1 MNTGQDKAHSLEKR
15 LYEEIPKIELP
26 VLRLEIASVDS
37 VQVYEPNSLLMAIMS
52 GKLDARTMTP
62 AEYWPSIISGRPSLQ
77 YRCRDMVIELSP
89 TEMDRFLRH
98 DLNPEEYQAIRLR
111 YPWQPQDFFDI
122 HDDFYDPATGEAL
135 QPLKRE

>member
-1 MNTGQDKAHSLEKR
+1 MKIPQDNLGSPDRR
-15 LYEEIPKIELP
+15 LYEDIPNIELP
-26 VLRLEIASVDS
+26 VLRLEVAERDKVLVFD
-37 VQVYEPNSLLMAIMS
+37 PNSLLVAIMS
-52 GKLDARTMTP
+52 GNFDARLMEP
-62 AEYWPSIISGRPSLQ
+62 AEYWPSMISGHPGLQ

-135 QPLKRE
+135 QPLKRV